1 MLLDPTFYDA
11 FREQGQ
17 LLVPE
22 RPVLLALVRL
32 YSWLAANRQERFG
45 EEKLREFLRQG
56 EADALVGEAV
66 ASPYTPWQRYTITIR
81 ELQTYWLLR
90 GVGAA
95 AATYSLRPHARA
107 FCKRLHT
114 TLFAKLVVSQVEAS
128 FRLLRQG
135 LAEDEETFDEETF
148 LAWSRAFL
156 PLSLDVEQQLTVLEN
171 DIETAVGQL
180 RRHTSQSED
189 DFQLLIQQV
198 DGTLEELLQ
207 QAQQLS
213 RAFAHTTD
221 LQTRLRH
228 IWLANEAEQAAVN
241 QAAREALDFM
251 DRANHRLDELSERL
265 GEVHTQVKTLFGS
278 LNRRRFDRQT
288 EQLLLLLLAAP
299 PAREPRL
306 PAGVPLARLA
316 YRPLRFSR
324 VPEASQAVLPTQP
337 VTAPPRPVN
346 LPAQAAFKA
355 HTEEQLRRRG
365 RVRYWLHELR
375 QQLAPAGASVEFG
388 LFGQRLAAEE
398 GAATHEILTRLLA
411 AVRRDDEPRLGWQ
424 LRIDATQEDLLE
436 NDFARFTLW
445 KLTIHNP

>member
-1 MLLDPTFYDA
+1 MSLDPTFYET

-17 LLVPE
+17 LLVPT

-32 YSWLAANRQERFG
+32 YSWLVSNRLERFG
-45 EEKLREFLRQG
+45 EDKLREFLKRG
-56 EADALVGEAV
+56 EADALMGEDE
-66 ASPYTPWQRYTITIR
+66 ASPYTPWQRHTTTIR

-114 TLFAKLVVSQVEAS
+114 TLFTKLVVSQVEAS

-135 LAEDEETFDEETF
+135 LAEDEETF
-148 LAWSRAFL
+148 LAWSRAFQ

-180 RRHTSQSED
+180 RRHTSQSEE

-221 LQTRLRH
+221 LQTQLRH
-228 IWLANEAEQAAVN
+228 IWLANEAEQAGVN

-251 DRANHRLDELSERL
+251 DRANRRLDELSERL

-288 EQLLLLLLAAP
+288 AQFLLSLLAAP

-306 PAGVPLARLA
+306 PAGVSLARLA

-324 VPEASQAVLPTQP
+324 VPVASQMVLPTQP
-337 VTAPPRPVN
+337 VTAPPRLVN
-346 LPAQAAFKA
+346 LSAQAAFKA

-375 QQLAPAGASVEFG
+375 QQLAPAGASVEFS

-398 GAATHEILTRLLA
+398 GAAAHEILTRLLA
-411 AVRRDDEPRLGWQ
+411 VVRRDDEPRLGWQ
-424 LRIDATQEDLLE
+424 LCIDATKEDLLE

>member
-1 MLLDPTFYDA
+1 MSLDPTFYDA
-11 FREQGQ
+11 FREQTR

-32 YSWLAANRQERFG
+32 YSWLAANRLERFE

-56 EADALVGEAV
+56 EADALVGAEE
-66 ASPYTPWQRYTITIR
+66 ASPYTPWQRHSASIR

-114 TLFAKLVVSQVEAS
+114 TLFAKLLVSQVEAS
-128 FRLLRQG
+128 FQLLRQG
-135 LAEDEETFDEETF
+135 LAEEEETF

-180 RRHTSQSED
+180 RRHTSQSES
-189 DFQLLIQQV
+189 DFQLIIQQV

-207 QAQQLS
+207 QAQELS

-228 IWLANEAEQAAVN
+228 IWLTNEQEAVN
-241 QAAREALDFM
+241 QAAQEALDFM
-251 DRANHRLDELSERL
+251 DRANRRLDELSERL

-278 LNRRRFDRQT
+278 FNRRRFDRQT
-288 EQLLLLLLAAP
+288 EQFLLSLLAAP
-299 PAREPRL
+299 PAHAPRL

-324 VPEASQAVLPTQP
+324 VPVASQALLPTQP
-337 VTAPPRPVN
+337 ATAPPRLAN
-346 LPAQAAFKA
+346 EPAQAAFKA
-355 HTEEQLRRRG
+355 RTEEQLRRRG
-365 RVRYWLHELR
+365 RVRYWLGELR
-375 QQLAPAGASVEFG
+375 QLLAPAGTSVVFSA
-388 LFGQRLAAEE
+388 FGQRLVAEE
-398 GAATHEILTRLLA
+398 GAAAHEILTRLLA
-411 AVRRDDEPRLGWQ
+411 AVRRDDEPRRGWQ
-424 LRIDATQEDLLE
+424 LLVDATREEVIE